1 MCWFQLYTEFT
12 RALTFE
18 NFWQMPALAPAAGSY
33 VPHEQEL
40 GFIEALL
47 VSMMQHLPNGDLSPL
62 VRGSLA
68 PLQLLQAS
76 MTQHLMEDLL
86 GHASDQL
93 SLVEGASEMAESLI
107 DTITIQDLI
116 EDEDEASFPQTT
128 PGEDA
133 LRALHGRLLPSVDLD
148 NLLRQCL
155 VRHSR
160 LFLHLVTGEPVV
172 PTSEHPH
179 PFAYGLR
186 RWLGWMLGDLMT
198 QLSASF
204 SGGRHDALLF
214 LRNLLNVRLAHATAA
229 LSAHGYTRRGVDAPF
244 AEGSDTMISDMLALI
259 DTHHHETFTEAD

>member
-1 MCWFQLYTEFT
+1 
-12 RALTFE
+12 
-18 NFWQMPALAPAAGSY
+18 MPAQAPAAGSY
-33 VPHEQEL
+33 VPYEQDL

-68 PLQLLQAS
+68 PLQPLQAS
-76 MTQHLMEDLL
+76 MTQHLVDDLL
-86 GHASDQL
+86 GHALD
-93 SLVEGASEMAESLI
+93 LVEGASEMAESLI

-116 EDEDEASFPQTT
+116 EDEEEASFPQTT
-128 PGEDA
+128 QGENA

-160 LFLHLVTGEPVV
+160 LFLHLVTGEAVA
-172 PTSEHPH
+172 PTSEHPL

-186 RWLGWMLGDLMT
+186 RLLGWMLGDLMS
-198 QLSASF
+198 QLSACF

-229 LSAHGYTRRGVDAPF
+229 LSAHGYTRRGVDASV
-244 AEGSDTMISDMLALI
+244 AEVSDTMVSDMLALI
-259 DTHHHETFTEAD
+259 DTHHHETFTQAD